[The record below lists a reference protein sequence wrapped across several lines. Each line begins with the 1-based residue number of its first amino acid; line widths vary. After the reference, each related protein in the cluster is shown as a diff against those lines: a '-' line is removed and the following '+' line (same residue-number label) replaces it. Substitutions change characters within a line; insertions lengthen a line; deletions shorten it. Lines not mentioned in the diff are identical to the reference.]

1 MLQRFDGNLD
11 RSTVMALQ
19 RFLNSTRDDIHTIDV
34 NGEFSYNEETRYAF
48 NEETNEALHEFL
60 GLKPVEKETTKSL
73 IVALRAYVNRR
84 ASWARGGRHSS
95 LRMVLSKELLHLD
108 ITSDDFGPGF
118 YNTNNASTKDVAVE
132 MNPISTEE
140 LKENKLSLMYG
151 LRRSQVLMKEGKED
165 EKTSRRESGGF
176 PFVEP
181 DCFSHR
187 LQNAFDEHL
196 RYKSHIQEEI
206 RSRDEAL
213 AKEKKKSELLWEKLR
228 NAQIADEEAEMR
240 RCQEATEMK
249 NVHRESL
256 ESVKQDMK
264 TLREKMMSEQQ
275 ESLETSKRLAES
287 ELEMA
292 MRNLRETQDVEIRA
306 LKESHSVRVEELET
320 SVRSNLEKE
329 KDRLRQEHE
338 DAIRAARSLH
348 SKTLETHQEKSEI
361 LISKMREDHENR
373 IRAEE
378 NKFNAQ
384 TKSSIREVES
394 RLNLQHENEM
404 KQAKMEHIR
413 AMGVLREEHASE
425 LLKIQDS
432 AESGEKKKEK
442 KKSSGG
448 LFSKLW

>member
-1 MLQRFDGNLD
+1 MADSLTPMGSKDRRSKFQTETEESNMLQRFDGNLD

-84 ASWARGGRHSS
+84 ASWARGGRYSS
-95 LRMVLSKELLHLD
+95 LRMVLSKELLHLY

-228 NAQIADEEAEMR
+228 NAQIADEQAEMR
-240 RCQEATEMK
+240 RCQASTEMK

-256 ESVKQDMK
+256 ESEARYEDV
-264 TLREKMMSEQQ
+264 REKDDVGTTGKSR
-275 ESLETSKRLAES
+275 TSKRLAES

-378 NKFNAQ
+378 NN
-384 TKSSIREVES
+384 S
-394 RLNLQHENEM
+394 M
-404 KQAKMEHIR
+404 
-413 AMGVLREEHASE
+413 LRR
-425 LLKIQDS
+425 KVVYVKWRVD
-432 AESGEKKKEK
+432 
-442 KKSSGG
+442 
-448 LFSKLW
+448 